1 MSLSVR
7 KYQPLLF
14 STLSGLLLGFSWPE
28 IGNFPWL
35 MFFAF
40 IPLLLLEYEMRNL
53 KIKRFSTKIFLHAW
67 WAFFLFNLITTWWIY
82 FASGAGMVLAVVL
95 NSLIMALV
103 FWLYHKT
110 ALHLGEYKA
119 LYSLFFYWLGFEW
132 VHYHWELSW
141 PWLSFGNVFAN
152 SENIIQWYEY
162 TGVLGGSLWIVAVN
176 VFLFVL
182 LKRIIYQKQ
191 KVTQNIPLL
200 LLILTTFIAPIIISF
215 SIKKPDL
222 SKNEKIEVVIV
233 QPNIDPY
240 NEKFGGLTDV
250 EQAQEIIRLAQTKL
264 TPETEF
270 IIAPETALP
279 RGYNEEHI
287 TDYEAINILKE
298 FVNSHPKISFL
309 IGISSYKFYEPF
321 EEIPE
326 TARQTPDGDYYD
338 SFNTAML
345 LNKNGIQLYHK
356 SKLVLGVERLP
367 FSWILKPLENLA
379 IDLGGTTG
387 TLGVSEHPYIF
398 TENKTYLTP
407 PDTNKAAFG
416 PVICYES
423 VYGEYFSEFAKRGAN
438 VMAIITNDGW
448 WDDTPGYKQHLAYA
462 KLRAIETRRYIA
474 RSANTGI
481 SAIITPSGKVE
492 QPTGWWVKA
501 AIRGNLY
508 LNNRPTFYI
517 IYGDIIGRLAAFLAS
532 IMIAYVIARKL
543 NTTQQRLKMER

>member
-1 MSLSVR
+1 MSIYIR

-28 IGNFPWL
+28 TGGLYGFL
-35 MFFAF
+35 FLAF

-53 KIKRFSTKIFLHAW
+53 KISKFSVKIFLHAW
-67 WAFFLFNLITTWWIY
+67 WAFFLFNLISTWWIY
-82 FASGAGMVLAVVL
+82 YASSAGMVMAVVL
-95 NSLIMALV
+95 NSMLMAVV

-132 VHYHWELSW
+132 LHYHWELSW

-152 SENIIQWYEY
+152 SVNIVQWYEY
-162 TGVLGGSLWIVAVN
+162 TGVLGGSLWILAIN

-182 LKRIIYQKQ
+182 LKRSIYQNQ
-191 KVTQNIPLL
+191 KIIQNIPLL
-200 LLILTTFIAPIIISF
+200 ILIFIVFTAPIITSY
-215 SIKKPDL
+215 SIDIPDIT
-222 SKNEKIEVVIV
+222 SHKKIEVVVV

-240 NEKFGGLTDV
+240 NEKFSGLSDV
-250 EQAQEIIRLAQTKL
+250 EQAQEIIRLAEQKL
-264 TPETEF
+264 TPQTRF

-279 RGYNEEHI
+279 RGYNEEQI
-287 TDYEAINILKE
+287 TDYDAIKILQQFINK
-298 FVNSHPKISFL
+298 HPKISFI

-326 TARQTPDGDYYD
+326 TARQTSNGDFYD

-367 FSWILKPLENLA
+367 FSWLLIPLENLA

-387 TLGVSEHPYIF
+387 TLGVSPHPYVF
-398 TENKTYLTP
+398 SENKSYLTP
-407 PDTNKAAFG
+407 TDTNEVAFG

-423 VYGEYFSEFAKRGAN
+423 VYGEYFSEFVKRGAN

-448 WDDTPGYKQHLAYA
+448 WEDTPGYKQHLAYA

-481 SAIITPSGKVE
+481 SAIINPQGKIE
-492 QPTGWWVKA
+492 QATDWWVKA
-501 AIRGNLY
+501 AIRGNLF
-508 LNNRPTFYI
+508 LNNKPTFYA
-517 IYGDIIGRLAAFLAS
+517 IYGDIIGRLSAFLAS
-532 IMIAYVIARKL
+532 IMLAYVVARKL